1 VLYEML
7 AGEPPYT
14 GATAQAVMVKRFTDP
29 IPRVRRLRAT
39 VPAAVEQAIT
49 KALASAPADRFPSAA
64 AFARALTA
72 PEADQPRSPSIAVL
86 PFLNLSADPD
96 NEFFADGITD
106 DVIAQLS
113 KIRSIKVIS
122 RTSVMPFK
130 QRERNLREI
139 GATLQV
145 ATLLEG
151 SVRRSGNRVRIL
163 AQLIDAETDRHLWSE
178 TYDRELTDIFAIQSD
193 VALQIAA
200 ALEAELSPE
209 ERSRIR
215 QEPTGDVQAYQLYLM
230 GKHCLNRWTQEGVD
244 QGIQYL
250 ERAVARDPGYAL
262 AYTAMALAYTQLG
275 IGIAGDLPPEEA
287 YPRARAAAA
296 RALELDSGL
305 AEAHAMQGFLRFVCH
320 YDWAGAEHDLRRAIE
335 LNPNSG
341 AAYDTFGLMLSA
353 MERYDEAIE
362 VQVRAHELDPLAH
375 RLDRATTFLRAG
387 RYNEALEVAIRVN
400 QLDPHFAMAR
410 ATLGW
415 AYLYNGVPEQGQA
428 ELEKAVALA
437 PDSTMFLAQLG
448 QFLARVGKTE
458 QAREILRRLQQLSRE
473 RYVSPYHL
481 AYVHAGLGEDEQAM
495 DWLERAYAEGAGGI
509 WGIKGSFLFARLR
522 SHPRFQALLKKM
534 NLA

>member
-1 VLYEML
+1 V
-7 AGEPPYT
+7 
-14 GATAQAVMVKRFTDP
+14 TAQAVMLKRFTDP
-29 IPRVRRLRAT
+29 IPRIRRLRAT
-39 VPAAVEQAIT
+39 VPQPVEQAII
-49 KALASAPADRFPSAA
+49 KALAGAPADRFPSAA

-72 PEADQPRSPSIAVL
+72 PEADQARSPSIAVL

-106 DVIAQLS
+106 DVIAQVS

-151 SVRRSGNRVRIL
+151 SVRRAGNRVRII
-163 AQLIDAETDRHLWSE
+163 AQLIDADTEQHLWSE
-178 TYDRELTDIFAIQSD
+178 TYDRELTDIFAIQTD

-209 ERSRIR
+209 ERTRIR
-215 QEPTGDVQAYQLYLM
+215 KEPTGDLQAYQLYLM
-230 GKHCLNRWTQEGVD
+230 GRHCLNRWTQEGVE
-244 QGIQYL
+244 QGIKYL
-250 ERAVARDPGYAL
+250 ERAVERDPDYAL

-275 IGIAGDLPPEEA
+275 IGIAGAIPPGEA
-287 YPRARAAAA
+287 YPRARTAVAK
-296 RALELDSGL
+296 ALEIDSGL
-305 AEAHAMQGFLRFVCH
+305 AEAHAMLGFLRYVCD
-320 YDWAGAEHDLRRAIE
+320 YDWAGAEKELRLAIE

-341 AAYDTFGLMLSA
+341 TAYDTIGLMLAA
-353 MERYDEAIE
+353 MERYDEALE
-362 VQVRAHELDPLAH
+362 AQTRAHELDPLAH

-387 RYNEALEVAIRVN
+387 RYSEALEIAIRVS
-400 QLDPHFAMAR
+400 QLDPHFGMAR

-415 AYLYNGVPEQGQA
+415 AYWYNGLPEKGLA
-428 ELEKAVALA
+428 EMEKAVALA

-448 QFLARVGKTE
+448 QYFARAGKLA
-458 QAREILRRLQQLSRE
+458 QALEILRRLNELSRE
-473 RYVSPYHL
+473 RYVSPYHM
-481 AYVHAGLGEDEQAM
+481 AYVYAGLGEDEAAM
-495 DWLERAYAEGAGGI
+495 DWLERAHAEGAGGI
-509 WGIKGSFLFARLR
+509 WGIKGSFLFTTLR
-522 SHPRFQALLKKM
+522 SHPRFKALLKKM